1 MLRQNKCIIP
11 QTRNGDGG
19 KDTREENV
27 NACGDGC
34 DKGDVTGDGNGDGDD
49 VGEVFVKLMKMVMM
63 KLIDI
68 SMEMLTMM

>member
-27 NACGDGC
+27 NACGDGY
-34 DKGDVTGDGNGDGDD
+34 DKGNGDVVGDEDGDGDD
-49 VGEVFVKLMKMVMM
+49 VGEDICEADEDGDDEGDGY
-63 KLIDI
+63 ID
-68 SMEMLTMM
+68 